1 MEAFVE
7 AGVDHVICLQ
17 EEHEFARYEPPE
29 TLEERARAVE
39 ALGIRFSHEEV
50 EDFEAPTMEQAR
62 RVVGWVREDLE
73 AGLAVVVHCRAGLG
87 RAGTIAACVLIEE
100 GMGAADA
107 IATVRYFRFGA
118 IQSEAQER
126 LIQEYAEALGR

>member
-1 MEAFVE
+1 MEAFTE

-39 ALGIRFSHEEV
+39 ALGIRFSSEEI

-62 RVVGWVREDLE
+62 RIVGWVREDLA
-73 AGLAVVVHCRAGLG
+73 AGRAVVVHCRAGLG
-87 RAGTIAACVLIEE
+87 RAGAIAACVLIEE
-100 GMGAADA
+100 GLSADDA

-118 IQSEAQER
+118 IQSKAQED
-126 LIQEYAEALGR
+126 LIHEYARETKR